1 MYLPTSTKQATMKI
15 LLLAALIEL
24 HDDGDTESETAPVP
38 TPPKPFSQDELIRR
52 LLREVRE
59 GRNPNIWKEEPRGP
73 IFKS

>member
-1 MYLPTSTKQATMKI
+1 MKI

-24 HDDGDTESETAPVP
+24 PDGDDTESEAAPVP

-59 GRNPNIWKEEPRGP
+59 GRNPDIWKEEPYGS